1 MKHIIPIMRFS
12 YDKII
17 HGTKRIEMRLYDEE
31 YQKIHLNDIIEFVC
45 SENGDRLLCLVRGV
59 VVFERFDDII
69 ELFPL
74 RIFGYDNKEEVKV
87 RINRRYSFEEQLRQH
102 AMGIILMP
110 LQDESI
116 EKRQGDEYIPKERNE
131 VMDWE
136 KSHEKNFTKVRQ
148 LIDKEEQYWQPISQ
162 HIEHCEDE
170 GIDAEQKKAE
180 LLKLRYAE
188 RSEYER

>member
-1 MKHIIPIMRFS
+1 M
-12 YDKII
+12 
-17 HGTKRIEMRLYDEE
+17 
-31 YQKIHLNDIIEFVC
+31 
-45 SENGDRLLCLVRGV
+45 VRGV

-116 EKRQGDEYIPKERNE
+116 EKRHGDEYIPN
-131 VMDWE
+131 V
-136 KSHEKNFTKVRQ
+136 
-148 LIDKEEQYWQPISQ
+148 
-162 HIEHCEDE
+162 
-170 GIDAEQKKAE
+170 EQKKAE